1 MLGLSMSEGPLLLVP
16 LPRGE
21 RLGEADSTDSLIG
34 HPHLCGELVE
44 PLAVPT
50 KEEEVALQAP

>member
-1 MLGLSMSEGPLLLVP
+1 MVGLSMSEGPLLLVP

-21 RLGEADSTDSLIG
+21 GLGEADSIDYLVG
-34 HPHLCGELVE
+34 HPHLGGELVE

-50 KEEEVALQAP
+50 KGEEVSLQPP